1 MLSFASLCAMTV
13 AASLCAMTVTV
24 SAVSASRF
32 NCTVTKNHSAV
43 PADVSDLVRAT
54 AADNLFGEQMSARAR
69 ACVCACVRARARAC
83 ACVCV
88 RVRARVRVRV
98 HARRVLLVGLARLH
112 FVVRSVGSE
121 IAPILEAS
129 PTCFAASR

>member
-1 MLSFASLCAMTV
+1 
-13 AASLCAMTVTV
+13 MTVTV

-69 ACVCACVRARARAC
+69 ACVCV
-83 ACVCV
+83 CVCV
-88 RVRARVRVRV
+88 RVRVRVYV
-98 HARRVLLVGLARLH
+98 CVCVCAHGA
-112 FVVRSVGSE
+112 F
-121 IAPILEAS
+121 
-129 PTCFAASR
+129 CW